1 MDENYDM
8 EIDDS
13 VHLILGRDWNLI
25 FDKTLDFMS
34 GSPSLKYSSL
44 KRLQSITLYFNLVD
58 I

>member
-13 VHLILGRDWNLI
+13 VHLILGGDWNLM